1 MATTEFSYN
10 QSYKQKGSR
19 FATLFVLGG
28 DSRGV
33 RGIRGVRGAT
43 IGVIGVIGVIGII
56 GFIGFIG
63 FALSYISYT
72 PLYILSNSALKIS
85 RFSFLISNFFT
96 IFVWK

>member
-19 FATLFVLGG
+19 FATLFVLG
-28 DSRGV
+28 R

-43 IGVIGVIGVIGII
+43 IGVIGIIGV
-56 GFIGFIG
+56 IG

-72 PLYILSNSALKIS
+72 SYISYQTRKIANGQWPMAKS
-85 RFSFLISNFFT
+85 QKKIVN
-96 IFVWK
+96 